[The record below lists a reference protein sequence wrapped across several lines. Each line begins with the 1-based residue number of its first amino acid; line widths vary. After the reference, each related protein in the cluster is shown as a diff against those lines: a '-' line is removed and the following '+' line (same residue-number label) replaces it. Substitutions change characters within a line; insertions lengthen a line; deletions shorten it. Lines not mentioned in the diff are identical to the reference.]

1 MRRTAS
7 EVLRSL
13 EMRVA
18 RLEKQA
24 RSNLDELLLKAGFT
38 KHEDEGDVTYTR
50 DDHQYEIS
58 VAVGSGNYSAPRKD
72 GASHYTAVE
81 VAFLRN
87 GSFIRPNMAD
97 YGQGQ
102 YWEGNLYAY
111 LPIEILCAMLGIRR

>member
-24 RSNLDELLLKAGFT
+24 GSNLDGLLLNAGFT

-50 DDHQYEIS
+50 ADPQYQIS
-58 VAVGSGNYSAPRKD
+58 VAVGSGNYSNPRED
-72 GASHYTAVE
+72 GASRYTAVE

-87 GSFIRPNMAD
+87 GRFIRPDMAD
-97 YGQGQ
+97 YGQHR
-102 YWEGNLYAY
+102 YWEGELYAY
-111 LPIEILCAMLGIRR
+111 LPIKILCAMLGIRR